1 MSARRSV
8 FPIIIVT
15 AISLAGCGPKP
26 GQPLVT
32 YTTATITIPPSITAD
47 KDGPY
52 ALYPDDGISPIARI
66 DLHKGDP
73 LGFKRA
79 ENGHI
84 VGFAR
89 DKEYDLTAILA
100 LDYSW
105 KFVENNSAEKK

>member
-1 MSARRSV
+1 MPARRWM
-8 FPIIIVT
+8 FLIF
-15 AISLAGCGPKP
+15 AIAIYVAGCGPKP

-32 YTTATITIPPSITAD
+32 YTTATVTIPPPITAD

-66 DLHKGDP
+66 DLHKGDQ
-73 LGFKRA
+73 LGFRKA

-105 KFVENNSAEKK
+105 KFVENSEHDKK

>member
-1 MSARRSV
+1 MVLIFSA
-8 FPIIIVT
+8 
-15 AISLAGCGPKP
+15 AIYLAGCGPKP

-32 YTTATITIPPSITAD
+32 YTTATMNIPAPINAD

-66 DLHKGDP
+66 DLHKGDQF
-73 LGFKRA
+73 GFKRA

-89 DKEYDLTAILA
+89 DQQYDLTAILA

-105 KFVENNSAEKK
+105 KFVENSPPHEQK